1 LKLEGWS
8 QLLQDAHVLDCHCP
22 RDAKGELQEEA
33 RRRLDP
39 ARLFHASPTQ
49 DGEDA
54 GGCSKHCHYLE

>member
-1 LKLEGWS
+1 MMLEGWS
-8 QLLQDAHVLDCHCP
+8 QLLKDAHVLDCHCP

-33 RRRLDP
+33 RTRLDP

-54 GGCSKHCHYLE
+54 GG